1 MKKLG
6 LLILAT
12 AFVFGTGFLKKNEDG
27 STSLDTASL
36 QKQADKATAKAQD
49 EMEKAATQAEAAK
62 QKAIEETKKAVEK
75 INVKAEDIKA
85 DLAMSADQIKAKIDT
100 FKEDQLLAY
109 AEKYKAM
116 FAEKKAQV
124 ADYTQKV
131 KDLKWTEKW
140 SKKGREL
147 KSQLKEYK
155 GQLGT
160 LGEQY
165 QVYADKLKAMDIDLS
180 SFGLSDHAE

>member
-6 LLILAT
+6 LLIVAA
-12 AFVFGTGFLKKNEDG
+12 AFVFGSGFLKKNADG

-36 QKQADKATAKAQD
+36 QKQADDATAKAQA
-49 EMEKAATQAEAAK
+49 EMDKAAKQAEAAK
-62 QKAIEETKKAVEK
+62 QKAIAETKKAAEK

-85 DLAMSADQIKAKIDT
+85 DLAMSVDQIKAKIDT

-109 AEKYKAM
+109 AEKYKAIY
-116 FAEKKAQV
+116 ADKKAQV
-124 ADYTQKV
+124 AEYTQKV

-140 SKKGREL
+140 GKKGREL
-147 KSQLKEYK
+147 KSQLKGYK

-160 LGEQY
+160 LAEQY
-165 QVYADKLKAMDIDLS
+165 TIYADKLKAMGIDLS
-180 SFGLSDHAE
+180 AFGLSDAVE